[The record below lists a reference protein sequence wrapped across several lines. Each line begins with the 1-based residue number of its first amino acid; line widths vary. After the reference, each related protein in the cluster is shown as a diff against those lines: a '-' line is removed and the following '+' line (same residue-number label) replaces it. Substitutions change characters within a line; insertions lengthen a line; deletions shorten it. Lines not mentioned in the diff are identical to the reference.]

1 MAVIVNGQRFLEA
14 DDVQGN
20 PALAQEEAT
29 IQLNFANSEFERRKS
44 ETRVDEDGNPDPNGK
59 FINVGRVNDL
69 KKNIASSLPAI
80 NVGSQAQPPQSGE
93 NNPLDVVIS
102 GSVFSIDAFWPHIN
116 DPVGSTSGVPNPPP
130 VPSDPFPS
138 GGGSTVTQ
146 PNSPTPPVT
155 EPIDPP
161 SSSSSGSG
169 TGSDAQQSDGSSG
182 SVSDTE
188 SGASGQTGTAPQQS
202 DDVPSD
208 SGQSQTPGSSN
219 SVSPPSSAPNVQ
231 SAQGSS
237 RTAGGTGSGDL
248 TSPLEIE
255 IDPRPNQLSD
265 YASYTY
271 NAELFMMSPKRY
283 VGLLKKP
290 MTVSHVLANYSFPV
304 VRSGGMGRDGGE
316 HFDIDFYIDNIKL
329 TNYAMA
335 PNNRSTNTNAIQV
348 TFDVNEPNGATFLER
363 LYDAATNALE
373 EEQNWI
379 GCPYM
384 LKITFKGYDDTG
396 KEIIGAIKPKYIP
409 IKIDELRFSV
419 HDSGSVYKAVARPY
433 HHDVFGSIKS
443 TIPINVQVSAG
454 TVREIFYGPAS
465 IQDKEITE
473 IARPKKHTKSNT
485 RTGAVKGE
493 FKNEFEVQDD
503 KELGGHKIT
512 KNVFGEPH
520 TTLEKAMNAFYE
532 QKTKPGKNKKGE
544 PTSSSA
550 MIADKVSFKFAE
562 EIANAKVQREKFDAL
577 NTPQPNQKAY
587 KVIGGSNK
595 GISTIDKAN
604 NLFKINAGTSIVSLI
619 NYILVAS
626 DYIDYNINDSDA
638 SDYVDGGSE
647 IDAGG
652 GNEGLRWFKIIPQI
666 VEFLGWDSKEARYKF
681 HVQYTVIVNR
691 IYYEDFP
698 WVPETKPKG
707 KGVHKLYNYIF
718 SGENTEVQG
727 FRLNFDAAYYQ
738 ARTIGTGTPKADKN
752 VGDVVGN
759 SQVKDRSTGN
769 ENISN
774 NESLSEKRK
783 QDFFTNIMQDGV
795 DLIEIDL
802 DILGDPAFFPTGD
815 SLFQPQGNNNKV
827 YSEPFLPDGT
837 INYDLTS
844 PYIQIS
850 LRTPTDYN
858 PETGLMDFS
867 TDKRYSSSQFNGVYR
882 VLAIK
887 SNFSGGVFTQ
897 ELQAVRTKMQPIDG
911 KIGRSKKSIAGQER
925 KYAVQQFGNL
935 LTQLIRANRNP
946 LESFVRTGVTR
957 IGTLMDDIN
966 TNIKANRIQRLAN
979 EQDQGRF
986 SEGIGD
992 EEIDE
997 AAPTE
1002 SNITTRQRTN
1012 TDDIL
1017 IV

>member
-20 PALAQEEAT
+20 PELAQQEAT
-29 IQLNFANSEFERRKS
+29 RQLNFANSEFERRKS

-59 FINVGRVNDL
+59 FINVGRVSDL
-69 KKNIASSLPAI
+69 KENIASSLPAI
-80 NVGSQAQPPQSGE
+80 SVGTKSTGSSSSG
-93 NNPLDVVIS
+93 NNPLDVTIS
-102 GSVFSIDAFWPHIN
+102 GSVFAISAFWPHVN
-116 DPVGSTSGVPNPPP
+116 DPTGSPPGVPNPPP
-130 VPSDPFPS
+130 APSDPFPS
-138 GGGSTVTQ
+138 PPSGGTVIP
-146 PNSPTPPVT
+146 PNNPTPPT
-155 EPIDPP
+155 IEPIDPP

-169 TGSDAQQSDGSSG
+169 SGTGSDNQQGDGSSG

-188 SGASGQTGTAPQQS
+188 PGASGQAPQQS
-202 DDVPSD
+202 DGGPSD

-237 RTAGGTGSGDL
+237 RPAGGTGSGDL

-316 HFDIDFYIDNIKL
+316 YFDIDFYIDNINL
-329 TNYAMA
+329 TNYATA
-335 PNNRSTNTNAIQV
+335 PGARTSNTNVVQIS
-348 TFDVNEPNGATFLER
+348 FDINEPNGATFLER

-409 IKIDELRFSV
+409 IKINNLRFSV
-419 HDSGSVYKAVARPY
+419 HDSGSVYKAEAIPY
-433 HHDVFGSIKS
+433 HHDVFNSIKS

-454 TVREIFYGPAS
+454 TIREVFYGPAS
-465 IQDKEITE
+465 IKDKVITE
-473 IARPKKHTKSNT
+473 SKRVDDTSD
-485 RTGAVKGE
+485 E
-493 FKNEFEVQDD
+493 DEEQQFKTVTT
-503 KELGGHKIT
+503 T
-512 KNVFGEPH
+512 KNIFGEPH
-520 TTLEKAMNAFYE
+520 TTLENAMNEFYK
-532 QKTKPGKNKKGE
+532 QKTKKSKNKLTGKE
-544 PTSSSA
+544 VPSSA

-562 EIANAKVQREKFDAL
+562 EIAEAKLQREKFDAL

-587 KVIGGSNK
+587 KVIGGSTK

-604 NLFKINAGTSIVSLI
+604 NLFKINAGTNIVSLL
-619 NYILVAS
+619 NYIIVAS
-626 DYIDYNINDSDA
+626 DYIDYNINDATSA
-638 SDYVDGGSE
+638 PYVDGGAE
-647 IDAGG
+647 VDAGIG
-652 GNEGLRWFKIIPQI
+652 HDGLRWFKIIPQI
-666 VEFLGWDSKEARYKF
+666 KEFLGWDSKEARYKF
-681 HVQYTVIVNR
+681 HVQYTVMVNR
-691 IYYEDFP
+691 VYYEDFP

-707 KGVHKLYNYIF
+707 NGVHKLYNYIF

-727 FRLNFDAAYYQ
+727 FRLDFEAAYYQ
-738 ARTIGTGTPKADKN
+738 AHTIGTGIPKADKN

-774 NESLSEKRK
+774 NESLTEKRK
-783 QDFFTNIMQDGV
+783 QDFFTNIMQDGR
-795 DLIEIDL
+795 DLIAVDI

-815 SLFQPQGNNNKV
+815 ALFQPQGNNNKV
-827 YSEPFLPDGT
+827 YSKPFLPDGT

-844 PYIQIS
+844 PFVQVN

-858 PETGLMDFS
+858 PETGFMDFS

-882 VLAIK
+882 VLTVK
-887 SNFSGGVFTQ
+887 STFSGGVFSQ
-897 ELQAVRTKMQPIDG
+897 SLHAVRTKIQPIDG
-911 KIGRSKKSIAGQER
+911 KLGRSKKSIIGQER
-925 KYAVQQFGNL
+925 KYAVQQLSNL
-935 LTQLIRANRNP
+935 LTQLVRANSNP

-986 SEGIGD
+986 REGIGD